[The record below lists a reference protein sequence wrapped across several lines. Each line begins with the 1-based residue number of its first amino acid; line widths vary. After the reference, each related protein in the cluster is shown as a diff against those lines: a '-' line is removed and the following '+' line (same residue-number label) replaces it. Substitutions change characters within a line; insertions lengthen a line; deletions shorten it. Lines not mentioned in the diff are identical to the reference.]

1 MEPNQKTV
9 KKLILLLL
17 VGSCICLCTA
27 SEATAEENLL
37 LKFQPIH
44 TIIWI

>member
-1 MEPNQKTV
+1 MEQRRKMR
-9 KKLILLLL
+9 KKLLILLLVAACTL
-17 VGSCICLCTA
+17 LCTA
-27 SEATAEENLL
+27 SESGAGENLL